1 MATVTDEDVL
11 ELVDRFDIPLEDTV
25 DVERLQKALAEK
37 LEAAGVGYVSADF
50 LDRFQHGLSLKY
62 EQLPEAGVSF
72 KTFQRPSTRA
82 HPGGWWQPVYRDVAT
97 GRFISRATVI
107 ERVKGLQF

>member
-25 DVERLQKALAEK
+25 ETEK
-37 LEAAGVGYVSADF
+37 LKSALKDKLSAAGVDYVSADF
-50 LDRFQHGLSLKY
+50 LDRFQYGLSLKY
-62 EQLPEAGVSF
+62 EQLPEVGVSF
-72 KTFQRPSTRA
+72 KTFHRPSTPA

-107 ERVKGLQF
+107 ERVKGLQL